1 MPLRGG
7 GGGVGRLMANAIK
20 NFHFDYLHTSL
31 SGLAC
36 DALPKIRYIFFQAG
50 AMIGSTLFLTVLE
63 EMYFGQMARL
73 AIDRGAALDL
83 SVD

>member
-1 MPLRGG
+1 MQS
-7 GGGVGRLMANAIK
+7 IK
-20 NFHFDYLHTSL
+20 QLFPRYFHVFGNHYETYD
-31 SGLAC
+31 
-36 DALPKIRYIFFQAG
+36 IFFQAG
-50 AMIGSTLFLTVLE
+50 AMIMIGSTLFLTVLE